1 MRAAMA
7 SYSQSINAKL
17 ELAQTSEDQC
27 RQPAFPLRLLQHKE
41 TVIDLVEPDG

>member
-1 MRAAMA
+1 MA